1 MINADCIR
9 GMNDEELARFL
20 DEVQRQE
27 CEALHE
33 MCPDGSLKF
42 NSRQY
47 GWLLWL
53 QAEAGKALRGSEN
66 GN

>member
-9 GMNDEELARFL
+9 GMNDEELARFF
-20 DEVQRQE
+20 DEVQ
-27 CEALHE
+27 
-33 MCPDGSLKF
+33 
-42 NSRQY
+42 
-47 GWLLWL
+47 LWL